1 MSAKEI
7 DEQRQQAYFDF
18 LMKLLLVAAKS
29 EGNNKLFYPL
39 FIENIELLNEEFAL
53 YLRLKV
59 NQFYKEYDFQQSL
72 SLAAIITLISEAI
85 QKFPQGSKANNLEI
99 AIAGYEAALPILS
112 QPENPIVW
120 AAAQNNLAAAYTAR
134 IRGSRA
140 FNIERAIQSYQNR
153 ERRFGRTSEQLTE
166 SKT

>member
-1 MSAKEI
+1 MSAKKI

-29 EGNNKLFYPL
+29 EGNDKLFHPL
-39 FIENIELLNEEFAL
+39 FLENIELLNEEFAL
-53 YLRLKV
+53 YLRIKV
-59 NQFYKEYDFQQSL
+59 NQFYEEYEFQQSL

-112 QPENPIVW
+112 QPENQLMR
-120 AAAQNNLAAAYTAR
+120 AHLQNNLGLAYKER
-134 IRGSRA
+134 IYGNVSD
-140 FNIERAIQSYQNR
+140 NIEQAIQCDRAALQIFTY
-153 ERRFGRTSEQLTE
+153 EAF
-166 SKT
+166 